1 VNENAPIGF
10 CESQDRCVGMSSIT
24 HETLGIAVVDDD
36 EVYRTFL
43 SHLIVGNS
51 NFKVFEATSGE
62 MLNRILD
69 TEAIDCI
76 VLDYNLGAESGFAVK
91 DQLARRQAVAPP
103 IVMLTGDG
111 RESTVIKAF
120 RLGIN
125 DYLAKI
131 GLNAGSLISSISH
144 VVEKDRD
151 LRHEKSEYQRL
162 VRDAEVDF
170 ITGLL
175 GCAQL
180 ELRLA
185 QVASLSEKTRASYAL
200 ILVEVVELQAV
211 VERFGLKCGDQALR
225 AVADRLRAACRASDI
240 CGRYGDN
247 AFLIILDVGGS
258 SALLEKVC
266 ETVTTELAF
275 RIDFNSASVHLSVC
289 AGRVRCK
296 DIQSDGVVTPSDLMH
311 AAEQSL
317 AEAKSSVGK
326 PKIAVLQTLD
336 PGMDAAN
343 PSSGA
348 TLGTSERRSQPRQ
361 RVLKRGLIVL
371 PAFNGTIDCTVR
383 STSQNGAGLR
393 IDAPFAVPS
402 EFDLVIAAEGFK
414 RRVRLCWQIG
424 INLGVEYL
432 N

>member
-1 VNENAPIGF
+1 
-10 CESQDRCVGMSSIT
+10 MSSIT

-36 EVYRTFL
+36 EVYRAFL

-51 NFKVFEATSGE
+51 NFKVFEAASGE

-69 TEAIDCI
+69 TEAIDCV

-91 DQLARRQAVAPP
+91 VQLDRRQSVAPP

-120 RLGIN
+120 HLGIN
-125 DYLAKI
+125 DYLAKR

-144 VVEKDRD
+144 VVEEDRD
-151 LRHEKSEYQRL
+151 LRHEKAEYQRL
-162 VRDAEVDF
+162 VKDAEVDF
-170 ITGLL
+170 ITGLV
-175 GCAQL
+175 GRAQL
-180 ELRLA
+180 ELRLT

-200 ILVEVVELQAV
+200 ILVEVVELPAV

-225 AVADRLRAACRASDI
+225 AVADRLRAVCRASDI
-240 CGRYGDN
+240 CGRYGHN

-258 SALLEKVC
+258 SALLERIC

-275 RIDFNSASVHLSVC
+275 RIDFNSASVQLSARV
-289 AGRVRCK
+289 GRVRCE
-296 DIQSDGVVTPSDLMH
+296 DVGSDGVVTPSDLMH

-317 AEAKSSVGK
+317 AEAKSPVGK
-326 PKIAVLQTLD
+326 SEIAVCQTSD

-348 TLGTSERRSQPRQ
+348 TLDTSERRSQPRQ

-371 PAFNGTIDCTVR
+371 PAFNGTVDCTVR
-383 STSQNGAGLR
+383 NTSQNGAGLR

-402 EFDLVIAAEGFK
+402 VFDLVIAAEGFK

-432 N
+432 S

>member
-1 VNENAPIGF
+1 VNENVSIGF
-10 CESQDRCVGMSSIT
+10 SESHYVCVGMSSIT

-36 EVYRTFL
+36 EVYRAFL

-69 TEAIDCI
+69 AEAIDCI

-91 DQLARRQAVAPP
+91 DQLDRRQAVAPP

-120 RLGIN
+120 HLGIN
-125 DYLAKI
+125 DYLAKR

-144 VVEKDRD
+144 VVEEDRD
-151 LRHEKSEYQRL
+151 LRHEKAEYQRL
-162 VRDAEVDF
+162 VKDAEVDF
-170 ITGLL
+170 ITGLV
-175 GCAQL
+175 GRAQL

-225 AVADRLRAACRASDI
+225 AVADRLRAVCRASDI

-258 SALLEKVC
+258 SALLEKIC

-275 RIDFNSASVHLSVC
+275 RIDFNSASVQLSARV
-289 AGRVRCK
+289 GRVRCE
-296 DIQSDGVVTPSDLMH
+296 DVGSDGDVTPSDLML

-317 AEAKSSVGK
+317 ADVKSPVGK
-326 PKIAVLQTLD
+326 SEIAVRQTSD
-336 PGMDAAN
+336 PGIDAAN

-371 PAFNGTIDCTVR
+371 PAFNGTVDCMVR
-383 STSQNGAGLR
+383 NTSQNGAGLR

-402 EFDLVIAAEGFK
+402 VFDLVIAAEGFK
-414 RRVRLCWQIG
+414 RRVQVRWQVG
-424 INLGVEYL
+424 TNLGVEYL
-432 N
+432 I